1 MTYSLNRLKIALVAG
16 TLAFCLTPSIGWSTR
31 VYESLAA
38 QVTSV
43 LGGGAIAV
51 GSRTYSIKPGSAA
64 DKMLSKLSTGQQVH
78 AVLDGPPADPKTRVI
93 ALTVDRAKENS
104 P

>member
-1 MTYSLNRLKIALVAG
+1 MKHSLSKLKTALVAG
-16 TLAFCLTPSIGWSTR
+16 TLALCLSPSVGWSTR

-64 DKMLSKLSTGQQVH
+64 DKMLSKLSAGQQVH
-78 AVLDGPPADPKTRVI
+78 AVLDGPPADPTTRVI
-93 ALTVDRAKENS
+93 AITVDRVQGE
-104 P
+104 